1 MKENI
6 KEIVNNEK
14 VKKISQIFY
23 LIGIVFFCLKFF
35 SEKCA
40 LFVINDNIFAI
51 ILCFCFFQKMLIQG
65 YTKKQLCITLISG
78 IICTYVGFITKE
90 YIIFYLYLAI
100 FSSKNVDIKKIIKV
114 CFWTILTLL
123 SICTIIYTVKLLI
136 GNDVPIVYRNDGSAR
151 YTFYLNHPNMYAGVI
166 LWLSAMVLYLKYYNM
181 KIRDYVMIFVVNIF
195 TFMLTDSRTS
205 LISFALLI
213 VLFIISK
220 KCKENNKY
228 YKMIAK
234 YSFLVMGIITILLA
248 IWYLINKNNVIINNL
263 NEFFSQRIFLLGA
276 AIEKYGISILPR
288 AIDLTEKIRWE
299 SGAIRELY
307 IDSIYARAFIKYGIA
322 YLIYLF
328 YFCTNLIN
336 KKTTNREIPF
346 VILFAIVGMMEK
358 YIIFPVIGFSL
369 FFYKFALWDENNLD
383 EREEKIKRLD

>member
-1 MKENI
+1 
-6 KEIVNNEK
+6 
-14 VKKISQIFY
+14 
-23 LIGIVFFCLKFF
+23 
-35 SEKCA
+35 
-40 LFVINDNIFAI
+40 
-51 ILCFCFFQKMLIQG
+51 
-65 YTKKQLCITLISG
+65 
-78 IICTYVGFITKE
+78 
-90 YIIFYLYLAI
+90 
-100 FSSKNVDIKKIIKV
+100 
-114 CFWTILTLL
+114 
-123 SICTIIYTVKLLI
+123 
-136 GNDVPIVYRNDGSAR
+136 
-151 YTFYLNHPNMYAGVI
+151 
-166 LWLSAMVLYLKYYNM
+166 
-181 KIRDYVMIFVVNIF
+181 
-195 TFMLTDSRTS
+195 
-205 LISFALLI
+205 
-213 VLFIISK
+213 
-220 KCKENNKY
+220 
-228 YKMIAK
+228 MIAK